1 MKELNSLVL
10 EEIKLIKKSKTHY
23 KHILMSALSLI
34 CPQWLKK
41 KIIKKMLDT
50 KHKTYTRLNREIE
63 MIEDDI
69 RYAELTKEID
79 ENELE
84 SIKENLYAIK
94 GSYSQTIKKES
105 IEYSI
110 QHIEER
116 IAELEKE
123 RYNKVKELI
132 HYVYDNCLEDWLYV

>member
-1 MKELNSLVL
+1 MEELNSLVL
-10 EEIKLIKKSKTHY
+10 EEIKLIQKSKTRY
-23 KHILMSALSLI
+23 KHIFMSALSLI

-41 KIIKKMLDT
+41 KIIKKMLNT
-50 KHKTYTRLNREIE
+50 KHKKYTRLNREIE

-69 RYAELTKEID
+69 KYAELTKEID
-79 ENELE
+79 ENELK
-84 SIKENLYAIK
+84 SIEENPYTIK
-94 GSYSQTIKKES
+94 GSYSQTIRKES

-110 QHIEER
+110 QHIKER

-132 HYVYDNCLEDWLYV
+132 HYVYDNCLEDWLYI

>member
-1 MKELNSLVL
+1 
-10 EEIKLIKKSKTHY
+10 
-23 KHILMSALSLI
+23 MSALSLI

-41 KIIKKMLDT
+41 KIIKKMLNT
-50 KHKTYTRLNREIE
+50 KHKIYTRLNREIE

-69 RYAELTKEID
+69 KYAELTKEID
-79 ENELE
+79 ENELK
-84 SIKENLYAIK
+84 SIEENLYAIK
-94 GSYSQTIKKES
+94 GSYSQTIRKES

-110 QHIEER
+110 QHIKER

-132 HYVYDNCLEDWLYV
+132 HYVYDNCLEDWLYI